1 MKFNRILAGALSVFC
16 ILFTIFVGAEK
27 ISAEKEYVKSS
38 DYKGVLTLWHIE
50 TFEGG
55 YGSRKQ
61 FLLDVASSFEK
72 KNDGVLV
79 MVQSYTTDGA
89 LKSLQDGIIPDMV
102 SFGAGTIFSG
112 MKELNCSVSS
122 TGGTVGDKQYAV
134 PWCRGGYVLFTN
146 PKFDNKKNTENSLIV
161 SKALNNL
168 PLINLCLMQKDFD
181 SVTVKSPLEAYID
194 FVDGKYRNFLGTQRD
209 VVRFSNRGFN
219 VSAYPIT
226 EFNDLYQYISL
237 TSADPVKSV
246 YSEKFINFLLSGE
259 IQQKLYKICMFSHF
273 YKNEYDI
280 ETLNLMQANGGS
292 YTLSAFSSK
301 ELLEDLN
308 NDALKFI
315 NGDKTVLSKIKNVLI

>member
-1 MKFNRILAGALSVFC
+1 MKFNRVLAGVLSVFC

-27 ISAEKEYVKSS
+27 ISAEKEFVKSS
-38 DYKGVLTLWHIE
+38 DYKGVLTLWHVE

-72 KNDGVLV
+72 KHDGVLV

-112 MKELNCSVSS
+112 MKQLSCSASS
-122 TGGTVGDKQYAV
+122 VGGTVGDKQYAV
-134 PWCRGGYVLFTN
+134 PWCRGGYVLFEN
-146 PKFDNKKNTENSLIV
+146 PKFEGKKNAKNSLIV

-168 PLINLCLMQKDFD
+168 PLVNLCLSQRNFEE
-181 SVTVKSPLEAYID
+181 VTVKSPLEAYID
-194 FVDGKYRNFLGTQRD
+194 FVDGKHRFFLGTQRD
-209 VVRFSNRGFN
+209 VVRFSNRGFS
-219 VSAYPIT
+219 VLSYPIT
-226 EFNDLYQYISL
+226 EFNDLYQYIAL
-237 TSADPVKSV
+237 TSDDSVKSV
-246 YSEKFINFLLSGE
+246 YSEKFIDYLIGQE
-259 IQQKLYKICMFSHF
+259 VQQKLYKICMFSHF

-280 ETLNLMQANGGS
+280 QTLNDMQFNGGD
-292 YTLSAFSSK
+292 YTVSAFSSK

-308 NDALKFI
+308 NDALKYI
-315 NGDKTVLSKIKNVLI
+315 NGDKTVLPKIKNVLI